1 MKQKLVE
8 QTILYLRPLPKEE
21 RIIAVMDIALNV
33 LNNIGLSPIEI
44 AGLVHCIQLEL
55 DRDFKTT
62 KNGIDIVF
70 GGNEN

>member
-33 LNNIGLSPIEI
+33 MNNIGLSPIEI
-44 AGLVHCIQLEL
+44 AGLEHCIQLEL
-55 DRDFKTT
+55 DRDFKTKKT
-62 KNGIDIVF
+62 GIDIIL